1 MNSSHDWTLP
11 LRRWWDASPI
21 SLEKRGRAGLDHWSL
36 ASQSRF
42 LNHGSYGARL
52 RRTVECQQR
61 HAADIEADPMRG
73 LTDQLESKL
82 HAARCGM
89 AQRLGADPEG
99 LVFCENA
106 STAIESVLRSVPL
119 TSGDR
124 VVCLGHVYNAVRQA
138 LKRRCQETGAIAI
151 EVPVTLPFDA
161 VALEQAVMAEI
172 HAGASLCILDAITSG
187 SALRTPWTS
196 LAAKIR
202 SCGVPVL
209 VDGAHVP
216 GQDPL
221 VLRDLEYDWFAGNL
235 HKWAGAPL
243 GAAVLSVAPEHR
255 QKTLALLTSH
265 HWDEGLSHSFHW
277 TGTRDWSP
285 WLTAPEAWDHMEEF
299 SGGWEELRAYQK
311 AGSQAVDEAFTMA
324 FRTESITPDAARTAM
339 CSVPLP
345 KSLQGIDCLKFEHD
359 FDQRF
364 GLRVPMHAL
373 SGQTMVRVSIHLHT
387 ELQDIL
393 ALGEAI
399 LTCAQE
405 QS

>member
-1 MNSSHDWTLP
+1 MHSSQDWSHP
-11 LRRWWDASPI
+11 LRKWWDASTIP
-21 SLEKRGRAGLDHWSL
+21 LELRGRAGLHHWSL
-36 ASQSRF
+36 APQARF

-52 RRTVECQQR
+52 HRTVACQQR
-61 HAADIEADPMRG
+61 LAAAVESDPMRV
-73 LTDQLESKL
+73 LTDHLESRL
-82 HAARCGM
+82 HEARCGM
-89 AQRLGADPEG
+89 AQRLGDDPEG

-106 STAIESVLRSVPL
+106 STAIESVLRSIPL
-119 TSGDR
+119 SAGDR

-138 LKRRCQETGAIAI
+138 LKRRCRETGAVAI
-151 EVPVTLPFDA
+151 EVPVTLPFDS
-161 VALEQAVMAEI
+161 VALEHAVMAEI

-187 SALRTPWTS
+187 SALRTPWAS
-196 LAAKIR
+196 LAPKIR

-255 QKTLALLTSH
+255 EQTFALLTSH
-265 HWDEGLSHSFHW
+265 HWDEGLSRSFHW

-285 WLTAPEAWDHMEEF
+285 WLAAPEAWDHMEEF
-299 SGGWEELRAYQK
+299 SGGWDTLRAYQR
-311 AGSQAVDEAFTMA
+311 AGSQAVDEAFSMA
-324 FRTESITPDAARTAM
+324 FGTESITPDAARTAM

-345 KSLQGIDCLKFEHD
+345 ESLQSIDCLKFEHEL
-359 FDQRF
+359 DQRF

-373 SGQTMVRVSIHLHT
+373 SAQTLVRVSIHLHT
-387 ELQDIL
+387 ELDDIL

-399 LTCAQE
+399 LLCARE
-405 QS
+405 QR

>member
-1 MNSSHDWTLP
+1 MPSSHDWRHP
-11 LRRWWDASPI
+11 LKRWWDTSPI
-21 SLEKRGRAGLDHWSL
+21 PLELRGRAGLHHWSL
-36 ASQSRF
+36 APESRF

-52 RRTVECQQR
+52 RRTVACQHR
-61 HAADIEADPMRG
+61 LAAAVESDPMRM
-73 LTDQLESKL
+73 LTDQLEAKL
-82 HAARCGM
+82 HDARCGM

-119 TSGDR
+119 KAGDR

-138 LKRRCQETGAIAI
+138 LKRRCQETGAAAI

-161 VALEQAVMAEI
+161 VALEHVVMAEI

-187 SALRTPWTS
+187 SALRTPWMM
-196 LAAKIR
+196 LAAKIK

-235 HKWAGAPL
+235 HKWAGAPV

-255 QKTLALLTSH
+255 EKTFALLTSH
-265 HWDEGLSHSFHW
+265 HWDEGLSRSFHW

-285 WLTAPEAWDHMEEF
+285 WLAAPEAWDHMEEL
-299 SGGWEELRAYQK
+299 SGGWEGLRAYQR

-324 FRTESITPDAARTAM
+324 FGTESITPESARTAM

-345 KSLQGIDCLKFEHD
+345 ASLQGIDCLKFEHD

-373 SGQTMVRVSIHLHT
+373 SDQTMVRVSIHLHT
-387 ELQDIL
+387 ELEDIF

-399 LTCAQE
+399 MACAQK
-405 QS
+405 QR

>member
-1 MNSSHDWTLP
+1 MHSSQDWSHP
-11 LRRWWDASPI
+11 LRKWWDASTIP
-21 SLEKRGRAGLDHWSL
+21 LELRGRAGLHHWSL
-36 ASQSRF
+36 APQARF

-52 RRTVECQQR
+52 HRTVACQQR
-61 HAADIEADPMRG
+61 LAAAVESDPMRV
-73 LTDQLESKL
+73 LTDHLESRL
-82 HAARCGM
+82 HEARCGM
-89 AQRLGADPEG
+89 AQRLGDDPEG

-106 STAIESVLRSVPL
+106 STAIESVLRSIPL
-119 TSGDR
+119 SAGDR

-138 LKRRCQETGAIAI
+138 LKRRCRETGAVAI
-151 EVPVTLPFDA
+151 EVPVTLPFDS
-161 VALEQAVMAEI
+161 VALEHAVMAEI

-187 SALRTPWTS
+187 SALRTPWAS
-196 LAAKIR
+196 LAPKIR

-255 QKTLALLTSH
+255 EQTFALLTSH
-265 HWDEGLSHSFHW
+265 HWDEGLSRSFHW

-285 WLTAPEAWDHMEEF
+285 WLAAPKAWDHMEEF
-299 SGGWEELRAYQK
+299 SGGWDTLRAYQR
-311 AGSQAVDEAFTMA
+311 AGSQAVDEAFSMA
-324 FRTESITPDAARTAM
+324 FGTESITPDAARTAM

-345 KSLQGIDCLKFEHD
+345 ESLQSIDCLKFEHEL
-359 FDQRF
+359 DQRF

-373 SGQTMVRVSIHLHT
+373 SAQTLVRVSIHLHT
-387 ELQDIL
+387 ELDDIL

-399 LTCAQE
+399 LLCARE
-405 QS
+405 QR

>member
-1 MNSSHDWTLP
+1 
-11 LRRWWDASPI
+11 
-21 SLEKRGRAGLDHWSL
+21 L
-36 ASQSRF
+36 APESRF

-52 RRTVECQQR
+52 RRTVACQHR
-61 HAADIEADPMRG
+61 LAAAVESDPMRM

-82 HAARCGM
+82 HEARCGM

-119 TSGDR
+119 KAGDR

-138 LKRRCQETGAIAI
+138 LKRRCQETGAVAI

-161 VALEQAVMAEI
+161 VALEHAVMAEI

-187 SALRTPWTS
+187 SALRTPWVS
-196 LAAKIR
+196 LAAKIK

-255 QKTLALLTSH
+255 EKTFALLTSH
-265 HWDEGLSHSFHW
+265 HWDEGLSRSFHW

-285 WLTAPEAWDHMEEF
+285 WLAAPEAWDHMEEL
-299 SGGWEELRAYQK
+299 SGGWEALRAYQR

-324 FRTESITPDAARTAM
+324 FGTESITPESARTAM

-345 KSLQGIDCLKFEHD
+345 ASLQGIDCLKFEHD

-373 SGQTMVRVSIHLHT
+373 SDQTMVRVSIHLHT
-387 ELQDIL
+387 ELEDIF

-399 LTCAQE
+399 MACAKE
-405 QS
+405 QR

>member
-1 MNSSHDWTLP
+1 MHSSQDWSHP
-11 LRRWWDASPI
+11 LRKWWDASTIP
-21 SLEKRGRAGLDHWSL
+21 LELRGRAGLHHWSL
-36 ASQSRF
+36 APQARF

-52 RRTVECQQR
+52 HRTVACQQR
-61 HAADIEADPMRG
+61 FAAAVESDPMRV
-73 LTDQLESKL
+73 LTDHLESRL
-82 HAARCGM
+82 HEARCGM
-89 AQRLGADPEG
+89 AQRLGDDPEG

-106 STAIESVLRSVPL
+106 STAIESVLRSIPL
-119 TSGDR
+119 SAGDR

-138 LKRRCQETGAIAI
+138 LKRRCRETGAVAI
-151 EVPVTLPFDA
+151 EVPVTLPFDS
-161 VALEQAVMAEI
+161 VALEHAVMAEI

-187 SALRTPWTS
+187 SALRTPWAS
-196 LAAKIR
+196 LAPKIR

-255 QKTLALLTSH
+255 EQTFALLTSH
-265 HWDEGLSHSFHW
+265 HWDEGLSRSFHW

-285 WLTAPEAWDHMEEF
+285 WLAAPEAWDHMEEF
-299 SGGWEELRAYQK
+299 SGGWDTLRAYQR

-324 FRTESITPDAARTAM
+324 FGTESITPDAARTAM

-345 KSLQGIDCLKFEHD
+345 ESLQSIDCLKFEQEL
-359 FDQRF
+359 DQRF
-364 GLRVPMHAL
+364 SLRVPMHAL
-373 SGQTMVRVSIHLHT
+373 SAQTLVRVSIHLHT
-387 ELQDIL
+387 ELDDIL

-399 LTCAQE
+399 LLCARE
-405 QS
+405 QR

>member
-1 MNSSHDWTLP
+1 
-11 LRRWWDASPI
+11 
-21 SLEKRGRAGLDHWSL
+21 
-36 ASQSRF
+36 
-42 LNHGSYGARL
+42 
-52 RRTVECQQR
+52 
-61 HAADIEADPMRG
+61 MRM

-82 HAARCGM
+82 HEARCGM
-89 AQRLGADPEG
+89 ARRLGADPEG

-106 STAIESVLRSVPL
+106 STAIESVLRSIPL
-119 TSGDR
+119 KAGDR

-138 LKRRCQETGAIAI
+138 LKRRCQETGAVAI
-151 EVPVTLPFDA
+151 EVPVALPFDA
-161 VALEQAVMAEI
+161 VALEHAVMAEI

-187 SALRTPWTS
+187 SAIRTPWVS
-196 LAAKIR
+196 LAAKIK

-221 VLRDLEYDWFAGNL
+221 VLRDIEYDWFAGNL

-243 GAAVLSVAPEHR
+243 GAAVLSVAQEHR
-255 QKTLALLTSH
+255 EKTFALLTSH
-265 HWDEGLSHSFHW
+265 RWNEGLSCSFHW

-285 WLTAPEAWDHMEEF
+285 WLAAPEAWDHMEEL
-299 SGGWEELRAYQK
+299 SGGWEDLRAYQR

-324 FRTESITPDAARTAM
+324 FGTESITPESARTAM

-345 KSLQGIDCLKFEHD
+345 ASLQGIDCLKFEHE

-373 SGQTMVRVSIHLHT
+373 SNQTMVRVSIHLHT
-387 ELQDIL
+387 ELEDIF

-399 LTCAQE
+399 MACAQE
-405 QS
+405 QR

>member
-1 MNSSHDWTLP
+1 MHSSQDWSHP
-11 LRRWWDASPI
+11 LRKWWDASTIP
-21 SLEKRGRAGLDHWSL
+21 LELRGRAGLHHWSL
-36 ASQSRF
+36 APQARF

-52 RRTVECQQR
+52 HRTVACQQR
-61 HAADIEADPMRG
+61 LAAAVESDPMRV
-73 LTDQLESKL
+73 LTDHLESRL
-82 HAARCGM
+82 HEARCGM
-89 AQRLGADPEG
+89 AQRLGDDPEG

-106 STAIESVLRSVPL
+106 STAIESVLRSIPL
-119 TSGDR
+119 SAGDR

-138 LKRRCQETGAIAI
+138 LKRRCRETGAVAI
-151 EVPVTLPFDA
+151 EVPVTLPFDS
-161 VALEQAVMAEI
+161 VALEHAVMAEI

-187 SALRTPWTS
+187 SALRTPWAS
-196 LAAKIR
+196 LAPKIR

-255 QKTLALLTSH
+255 EQTFALLTSH
-265 HWDEGLSHSFHW
+265 HWDEGLSRSFHW

-285 WLTAPEAWDHMEEF
+285 WLAAPEAWDHMEEF
-299 SGGWEELRAYQK
+299 SGGWDTLRAYQR

-324 FRTESITPDAARTAM
+324 FGTESITPDAARTAM

-345 KSLQGIDCLKFEHD
+345 ESLQSIDCLKFEHEL
-359 FDQRF
+359 DQRF

-373 SGQTMVRVSIHLHT
+373 SAQTLVRVSIHLHT
-387 ELQDIL
+387 ELDDIL

-399 LTCAQE
+399 LLCARE
-405 QS
+405 QR